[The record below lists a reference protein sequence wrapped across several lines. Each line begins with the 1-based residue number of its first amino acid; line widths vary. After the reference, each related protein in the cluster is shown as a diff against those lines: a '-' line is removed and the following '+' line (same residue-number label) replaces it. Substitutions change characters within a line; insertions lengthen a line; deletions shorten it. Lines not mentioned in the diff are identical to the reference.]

1 MDQKELIKRCK
12 RYDRKAQEELY
23 RKYSESLFLLCLK
36 YTGSYEQAQDL
47 LQDGFIK
54 IFEKIGQYTGKGS
67 FEGWMSRLMINT
79 ALKRLRKNGAFLTIQ
94 KDLPEE
100 EDEDIENEGL
110 SLEFLIEIIQKL
122 PDAYRLVF
130 NLYVM
135 EGHSHKEIAQLLNI
149 SEGTSKSNLA
159 RARMKLRESI
169 NDHLFPKVAKSL

>member
-1 MDQKELIKRCK
+1 
-12 RYDRKAQEELY
+12 
-23 RKYSESLFLLCLK
+23 
-36 YTGSYEQAQDL
+36 
-47 LQDGFIK
+47 
-54 IFEKIGQYTGKGS
+54 
-67 FEGWMSRLMINT
+67 MINT

-100 EDEDIENEGL
+100 EDEDIEDEGL

-135 EGHSHKEIAQLLNI
+135 EGHSHKEIAQMLNI